1 MASRSHPGRGSGQS
15 LIDLYFEDVG
25 GAGRLTFEEERELGR
40 RMAAGRAAEAK
51 LRTKRVSAKEAERLK
66 QVIAD
71 ARAARNTLIL
81 HNVRLVVSL
90 ARAYQG
96 RGLPLSDLIQEGNL
110 GLLQAVEHFDPERG
124 FHFST
129 YAVWWIRQAILRAL
143 ANKSRLIR
151 LPVNV
156 IDEVRLVQRAAEE
169 MAREA
174 DEQGGVEE
182 LAERTGLSP
191 ERVHHL
197 LNVSRQPLELDYLVN
212 SDSAAEFG
220 QFIAD
225 PEAVLPEV
233 ESERTQLAAD
243 LEQALAHLPDREA
256 RILRLHYG
264 LADGVSHSLSEIARF
279 LNLSRERVRQLH
291 SQALETL
298 RHSQV
303 GAPLADY
310 LQG

>member
-1 MASRSHPGRGSGQS
+1 MASRSHPGRESGQS

-40 RMAAGRAAEAK
+40 RIAAGREAEAK
-51 LRTKRVSAKEAERLK
+51 LRTKRVSAKEVERLK

-71 ARAARNTLIL
+71 AQAARDTLVL

-96 RGLPLSDLIQEGNL
+96 RGLPLGDLIQEGNL
-110 GLLQAVEHFDPERG
+110 GLLQAAEHFDPERG

-169 MAREA
+169 MAREP
-174 DEQGGVEE
+174 DEQGGIEE

-191 ERVHHL
+191 ERVQHL
-197 LNVSRQPLELDYLVN
+197 LNVSRQPLELDYLI
-212 SDSAAEFG
+212 SADSAAEFG

-225 PEAVLPEV
+225 PDAVLPEV
-233 ESERTQLAAD
+233 ESERAQLAAD
-243 LEQALAHLPDREA
+243 LEQALTTLPDREA

-298 RHSQV
+298 RRSQV
-303 GAPLADY
+303 GVPLADY

>member
-1 MASRSHPGRGSGQS
+1 MASRTHPGRESGQS

-40 RMAAGRAAEAK
+40 RIAAGREAEAK
-51 LRTKRVSAKEAERLK
+51 LRTRRVSAKEVERLK

-71 ARAARNTLIL
+71 AQAARDKLIL

-96 RGLPLSDLIQEGNL
+96 RGLPLGDLIQEGNL
-110 GLLQAVEHFDPERG
+110 GLLQAAEHFDPERG

-169 MAREA
+169 MAREP
-174 DEQGGVEE
+174 DEQGGIEE

-191 ERVHHL
+191 ERVQHL
-197 LNVSRQPLELDYLVN
+197 LNVSRQPLELDYLI
-212 SDSAAEFG
+212 SADSAAEFG

-225 PEAVLPEV
+225 PDAVLPEV
-233 ESERTQLAAD
+233 ESERSQLAAD
-243 LEQALAHLPDREA
+243 LEQALTTLPDREA

-298 RHSQV
+298 RRSQV
-303 GAPLADY
+303 GVPLADY
-310 LQG
+310 LRG

>member
-1 MASRSHPGRGSGQS
+1 MASRTHPGRESGQS

-40 RMAAGRAAEAK
+40 RIAAGREAEAK
-51 LRTKRVSAKEAERLK
+51 LRAKRVSAKEVERLK

-71 ARAARNTLIL
+71 AQAARDKLIL

-96 RGLPLSDLIQEGNL
+96 RGLPLGDLIQEGNL
-110 GLLQAVEHFDPERG
+110 GLLQAAEHFDPERG

-169 MAREA
+169 MAREP
-174 DEQGGVEE
+174 DEQGGIEE

-191 ERVHHL
+191 ERVQHL
-197 LNVSRQPLELDYLVN
+197 LNVSRQPLELDYLI
-212 SDSAAEFG
+212 SADSAAEFG

-225 PEAVLPEV
+225 PDAVLPEV
-233 ESERTQLAAD
+233 ESERSQLAAD
-243 LEQALAHLPDREA
+243 LEQALTTLPDREA

-298 RHSQV
+298 RRSQV
-303 GAPLADY
+303 GVPLADY
-310 LQG
+310 LRG

>member
-1 MASRSHPGRGSGQS
+1 MASQSRPGRESGQS

-25 GAGRLTFEEERELGR
+25 GAGRLTFEEERALGR
-40 RMAAGRAAEAK
+40 RIAAGREAEAK
-51 LRTKRVSAKEAERLK
+51 LRTKRVSAKEVERLK

-71 ARAARNTLIL
+71 AQAARDTLVL

-96 RGLPLSDLIQEGNL
+96 RGLPLGDLIQEGNL
-110 GLLQAVEHFDPERG
+110 GLLQAAEHFDPERG

-169 MAREA
+169 MAREP
-174 DEQGGVEE
+174 DEQGGIEE

-191 ERVHHL
+191 ERVQHL
-197 LNVSRQPLELDYLVN
+197 LNVSRQPLELDYLI
-212 SDSAAEFG
+212 SADSAAEFG

-225 PEAVLPEV
+225 PDAVLPEV
-233 ESERTQLAAD
+233 ESERAQLAAD

-298 RHSQV
+298 RRSQV
-303 GAPLADY
+303 GVPLADY
-310 LQG
+310 LRG

>member
-1 MASRSHPGRGSGQS
+1 MASRSHPGRESGQS

-40 RMAAGRAAEAK
+40 RIAAGREAEAK
-51 LRTKRVSAKEAERLK
+51 LRTKRVSAKEVERLK

-71 ARAARNTLIL
+71 AQAARDTLVL

-96 RGLPLSDLIQEGNL
+96 RGLPLGDLIQEGNL
-110 GLLQAVEHFDPERG
+110 GLLQAAEHFDPERG

-169 MAREA
+169 MAREP
-174 DEQGGVEE
+174 DEQGGIEE

-191 ERVHHL
+191 ERVQHL
-197 LNVSRQPLELDYLVN
+197 LNVSRQPLELDYLI
-212 SDSAAEFG
+212 SADSAAEFG

-225 PEAVLPEV
+225 PDAVLPEV
-233 ESERTQLAAD
+233 ESERAQLAAD
-243 LEQALAHLPDREA
+243 LEQALTTLPDREA

-298 RHSQV
+298 RRSQV
-303 GAPLADY
+303 GVPLADY
-310 LQG
+310 LRG

>member
-1 MASRSHPGRGSGQS
+1 MASRSHPGRASGQS

-40 RMAAGRAAEAK
+40 RIAAGREAEAK
-51 LRTKRVSAKEAERLK
+51 LRTKRVSAKEVERLK

-71 ARAARNTLIL
+71 AQVARDTLVL

-96 RGLPLSDLIQEGNL
+96 RGLPLGDLIQEGNL
-110 GLLQAVEHFDPERG
+110 GLLQAAEHFDPERG

-169 MAREA
+169 MAREP
-174 DEQGGVEE
+174 DEQGGIEE

-191 ERVHHL
+191 ERVQHL
-197 LNVSRQPLELDYLVN
+197 LNVSRQPLELDYLI
-212 SDSAAEFG
+212 SADSAAEFG

-225 PEAVLPEV
+225 PDAVLPEV
-233 ESERTQLAAD
+233 ESERAQLAAD
-243 LEQALAHLPDREA
+243 LEQALTTLPDREA

-298 RHSQV
+298 RRSQV
-303 GAPLADY
+303 GVPLADY
-310 LQG
+310 LRG

>member
-1 MASRSHPGRGSGQS
+1 

-40 RMAAGRAAEAK
+40 RIAAGREAEAK
-51 LRTKRVSAKEAERLK
+51 LRAKRVSAKEVERLK

-71 ARAARNTLIL
+71 AQAARDKLIL

-96 RGLPLSDLIQEGNL
+96 RGLPLGDLIQEGNL
-110 GLLQAVEHFDPERG
+110 GLLQAAEHFDPERG

-169 MAREA
+169 MAREP
-174 DEQGGVEE
+174 DEQGGIEE

-191 ERVHHL
+191 ERVQHL
-197 LNVSRQPLELDYLVN
+197 LNVSRQPLELDYLI
-212 SDSAAEFG
+212 SADSAAEFG

-225 PEAVLPEV
+225 PDAVLPEV
-233 ESERTQLAAD
+233 ESERSQLAAD
-243 LEQALAHLPDREA
+243 LEQALTTLSDREA

-298 RHSQV
+298 RRSQV
-303 GAPLADY
+303 GVPLADY
-310 LQG
+310 LRG

>member
-1 MASRSHPGRGSGQS
+1 MASRTHPGRESGQS

-40 RMAAGRAAEAK
+40 RIAAGREAEAK
-51 LRTKRVSAKEAERLK
+51 LRAKRVSAKEVERLK

-71 ARAARNTLIL
+71 AQAARDKLIL

-96 RGLPLSDLIQEGNL
+96 RGLPLGDLIQEGNL
-110 GLLQAVEHFDPERG
+110 GLLQAAEHFDPERG

-169 MAREA
+169 MAREP
-174 DEQGGVEE
+174 DEQGGIEE

-191 ERVHHL
+191 ERVQHL
-197 LNVSRQPLELDYLVN
+197 LNVSRQPLELDYLI
-212 SDSAAEFG
+212 SADSAAEFG

-225 PEAVLPEV
+225 PDAVLPEV
-233 ESERTQLAAD
+233 ESERSQLAAD
-243 LEQALAHLPDREA
+243 LEQALTTLSDREA

-298 RHSQV
+298 RRSQV
-303 GAPLADY
+303 GVPLADY
-310 LQG
+310 LRG

>member
-1 MASRSHPGRGSGQS
+1 

-25 GAGRLTFEEERELGR
+25 GARRLSLEEERALGR
-40 RMAAGRAAEAK
+40 RIAAGH
-51 LRTKRVSAKEAERLK
+51 EAEKKL
-66 QVIAD
+66 QHGQLSAEE
-71 ARAARNTLIL
+71 RNTLEQIIADGQAARDELVL

-96 RGLPLSDLIQEGNL
+96 RGLPLADLIQEGNL
-110 GLLQAVEHFDPERG
+110 GLLQAAEHFDAERG

-143 ANKSRLIR
+143 ANKARLIR

-156 IDEVRLVQRAAEE
+156 MDEVRHVRRTADSLAHEPDEAAG
-169 MAREA
+169 AA
-174 DEQGGVEE
+174 E

-191 ERVHHL
+191 ERVQHL
-197 LNVSRQPLELDYLVN
+197 LNIMRPPLELDYVTGA
-212 SDSAAEFG
+212 DDAAEFG

-225 PEAVLPEV
+225 PDAVLPEA
-233 ESERTQLAAD
+233 ESERTLLAAD
-243 LEQALAHLPDREA
+243 LESALTHLPDREA

-264 LADGVSHSLSEIARF
+264 LADGVTHSLSEIARF

-291 SQALETL
+291 AQALETL
-298 RHSQV
+298 RRSQV
-303 GAPLADY
+303 GVPLADY
-310 LQG
+310 LRS

>member
-40 RMAAGRAAEAK
+40 RVAAGRAAEAK
-51 LRTKRVSAKEAERLK
+51 LHTKRVSAKEAERLK

-169 MAREA
+169 MAREP

-182 LAERTGLSP
+182 LAERTGLSA
-191 ERVHHL
+191 ERVQHL

-212 SDSAAEFG
+212 SDSTAEFG

-225 PEAVLPEV
+225 PDAVLPEV

-298 RHSQV
+298 RRSQV

>member
-1 MASRSHPGRGSGQS
+1 MAIRGHAGREAGQS

-25 GAGRLTFEEERELGR
+25 GARRLSLEEERALGR
-40 RMAAGRAAEAK
+40 RIAAGH
-51 LRTKRVSAKEAERLK
+51 EAEKKL
-66 QVIAD
+66 QHGQLSAEE
-71 ARAARNTLIL
+71 RNTLEQIIADGQAARDELVL

-96 RGLPLSDLIQEGNL
+96 RGLPLADLIQEGNL
-110 GLLQAVEHFDPERG
+110 GLLQAAEHFDAERG

-143 ANKSRLIR
+143 ANKARLIR

-156 IDEVRLVQRAAEE
+156 MDEVRHVRRTADSLAHEPDEAAG
-169 MAREA
+169 AA
-174 DEQGGVEE
+174 E

-191 ERVHHL
+191 ERVQHL
-197 LNVSRQPLELDYLVN
+197 LNIMRPPLELDYVTGA
-212 SDSAAEFG
+212 DDAAEFG

-225 PEAVLPEV
+225 PDAVLPEA
-233 ESERTQLAAD
+233 ESERTLLAAD
-243 LEQALAHLPDREA
+243 LESALTHLPDREA

-264 LADGVSHSLSEIARF
+264 LADGVTHSLSEIARF

-291 SQALETL
+291 AQALETL
-298 RHSQV
+298 RRSQV
-303 GAPLADY
+303 GVPLADY
-310 LQG
+310 LRS

>member
-1 MASRSHPGRGSGQS
+1 MASQSRPGRESGQS

-40 RMAAGRAAEAK
+40 RIAAGREAEAK
-51 LRTKRVSAKEAERLK
+51 LRTKRVSAKEVERLK

-71 ARAARNTLIL
+71 AQAARDTLVL

-96 RGLPLSDLIQEGNL
+96 RGLPLGDLIQEGNL
-110 GLLQAVEHFDPERG
+110 GLLQAAEHFDPERG

-169 MAREA
+169 MAREP
-174 DEQGGVEE
+174 DEQGGIEE

-191 ERVHHL
+191 ERVQHL
-197 LNVSRQPLELDYLVN
+197 LNVSRQPLELDYLI
-212 SDSAAEFG
+212 SADSAAEFG

-225 PEAVLPEV
+225 PDAVLPEV
-233 ESERTQLAAD
+233 ESERAQLAAD
-243 LEQALAHLPDREA
+243 LEQALTTLPDREA

-298 RHSQV
+298 RRSQV
-303 GAPLADY
+303 GVPLADY
-310 LQG
+310 LRG

>member
-1 MASRSHPGRGSGQS
+1 MASRSHPGRESGQS

-40 RMAAGRAAEAK
+40 RIAAGREAEAK
-51 LRTKRVSAKEAERLK
+51 LRTKRISAKEVERLK

-71 ARAARNTLIL
+71 AQAARDTLVL

-96 RGLPLSDLIQEGNL
+96 RGLPLGDLIQEGNL
-110 GLLQAVEHFDPERG
+110 GLLQAAEHFDPERG

-169 MAREA
+169 MAREP
-174 DEQGGVEE
+174 DEQGGIEE

-191 ERVHHL
+191 ERVQHL
-197 LNVSRQPLELDYLVN
+197 LNVSRQPLELDYLI
-212 SDSAAEFG
+212 SADSAAEFG

-225 PEAVLPEV
+225 PDAVLPEV
-233 ESERTQLAAD
+233 ESERAQLAAD
-243 LEQALAHLPDREA
+243 LEQALTTLPDREA

-298 RHSQV
+298 RRSQV
-303 GAPLADY
+303 GVPLADY

>member
-1 MASRSHPGRGSGQS
+1 MAIRGHAGRESGQS

-25 GAGRLTFEEERELGR
+25 GARRLSLEEERALGR
-40 RMAAGRAAEAK
+40 RIAAGHQAEKK
-51 LRTKRVSAKEAERLK
+51 LQDGQFPAEERNALE
-66 QVIAD
+66 QIIAD
-71 ARAARNTLIL
+71 GQAARDELVL

-96 RGLPLSDLIQEGNL
+96 RGLPLADLIQEGNL
-110 GLLQAVEHFDPERG
+110 GLLQAAEHFDAERG

-143 ANKSRLIR
+143 ANKARLIR

-156 IDEVRLVQRAAEE
+156 MDEVRHVRRTADFLAHEPDEAAGT
-169 MAREA
+169 A
-174 DEQGGVEE
+174 E

-191 ERVHHL
+191 ERVQHL
-197 LNVSRQPLELDYLVN
+197 LNIMRPPLELDYVTGA
-212 SDSAAEFG
+212 DDAAEFG

-225 PEAVLPEV
+225 PDAVLPEA
-233 ESERTQLAAD
+233 ESERTLLAAD
-243 LEQALAHLPDREA
+243 LESALTHLPDREA

-264 LADGVSHSLSEIARF
+264 LADGVAHSLSEIARF

-291 SQALETL
+291 AQALETL
-298 RHSQV
+298 RRSQV
-303 GAPLADY
+303 GVPLADY
-310 LQG
+310 LQS

>member
-1 MASRSHPGRGSGQS
+1 MASRTHPGRESGQS

-40 RMAAGRAAEAK
+40 RIAAGREAEAK
-51 LRTKRVSAKEAERLK
+51 LRSKRVSAKEVERLK

-71 ARAARNTLIL
+71 AQAARDTLVL

-96 RGLPLSDLIQEGNL
+96 RGLPLGDLIQEGNL
-110 GLLQAVEHFDPERG
+110 GLLQAAEHFDPERG

-169 MAREA
+169 MAREP
-174 DEQGGVEE
+174 DEQGGIEE

-191 ERVHHL
+191 ERVQHL
-197 LNVSRQPLELDYLVN
+197 LNVSRQPLELDYLI
-212 SDSAAEFG
+212 SADSAAEFG

-225 PEAVLPEV
+225 PDAVLPEV
-233 ESERTQLAAD
+233 ESERARLAAD
-243 LEQALAHLPDREA
+243 LEQALTTLPDREA

-264 LADGVSHSLSEIARF
+264 LTDGVSHSLSEIARF

-298 RHSQV
+298 RRSQV
-303 GAPLADY
+303 GVPLADY
-310 LQG
+310 LRG

>member
-1 MASRSHPGRGSGQS
+1 MASQARPGRESGQS
-15 LIDLYFEDVG
+15 LIDLYFDDVG
-25 GAGRLTFEEERELGR
+25 GVGRLTFDEERVLGR
-40 RMAAGRAAEAK
+40 RIAAGRVAEEAM
-51 LRTKRVSAKEAERLK
+51 RTQRASAKKYEELK
-66 QVIAD
+66 DTIAD
-71 ARAARNTLIL
+71 AQTARDELVL

-90 ARAYQG
+90 ARIYQG
-96 RGLPLSDLIQEGNL
+96 RGLPLGDLIQEGNL
-110 GLLQAVEHFDPERG
+110 GLIQAAEHFDAERG

-156 IDEVRLVQRAAEE
+156 IDEVRLVRRAAEE
-169 MAREA
+169 LQREP
-174 DEQGGVEE
+174 EEPGGAEE

-191 ERVHHL
+191 ERVRHL
-197 LNVSRQPLELDYLVN
+197 LNISRQPLELDYLTGA
-212 SDSAAEFG
+212 DGAAEFG

-225 PEAVLPEV
+225 PDAILPEV

-243 LEQALAHLPDREA
+243 LEEALMHLPDREA

-264 LADGVSHSLSEIARF
+264 LADGVTHSLSEIARF

-291 SQALETL
+291 SQALDTL
-298 RHSQV
+298 RRSQV
-303 GAPLADY
+303 GIPLADY

>member
-1 MASRSHPGRGSGQS
+1 MASQSRPGPASGQS
-15 LIDLYFEDVG
+15 LIDLYFDDVG
-25 GAGRLTFEEERELGR
+25 GVGRLSFEEERVLGR
-40 RMAAGRAAEAK
+40 RIAAGRKAEETI
-51 LRTKRVSAKEAERLK
+51 RTKRVSAEKYEQLQK
-66 QVIAD
+66 TIAD
-71 ARAARNTLIL
+71 AQAARDELVL

-96 RGLPLSDLIQEGNL
+96 RGLPLGDLIQEGNL
-110 GLLQAVEHFDPERG
+110 GLLQAAEHFDAERG

-156 IDEVRLVQRAAEE
+156 IDEVRLVRRAAEQLG
-169 MAREA
+169 REP
-174 DEQGGVEE
+174 DEPGGIEE

-191 ERVHHL
+191 ERVRHL
-197 LNVSRQPLELDYLVN
+197 LDISRQPLELDYLTGA
-212 SDSAAEFG
+212 DGAAEFG

-225 PEAVLPEV
+225 PDAPQPEV
-233 ESERTQLAAD
+233 ESERAQLAAD
-243 LEQALAHLPDREA
+243 LESALTHLPDREA

-264 LADGVSHSLSEIARF
+264 LADGVTHSLSEIARF

-291 SQALETL
+291 TQALETL
-298 RHSQV
+298 RRSQV
-303 GAPLADY
+303 GVPLGDY
-310 LQG
+310 LQS

>member
-1 MASRSHPGRGSGQS
+1 M
-15 LIDLYFEDVG
+15 YFEDVG
-25 GAGRLTFEEERELGR
+25 GAGRLSFEDERVLGR
-40 RMAAGRAAEAK
+40 RIAAGRVAEETM
-51 LRTKRVSAKEAERLK
+51 RTSRVSAEKYQELQRI
-66 QVIAD
+66 IAD
-71 ARAARNTLIL
+71 AQAARDELVV

-90 ARAYQG
+90 ARVYQS
-96 RGLPLSDLIQEGNL
+96 RGLPLGDLIQEGNL
-110 GLLQAVEHFDPERG
+110 GLLQAAEHFDAERG

-156 IDEVRLVQRAAEE
+156 IDEVRLVRRAAEQLG
-169 MAREA
+169 REP
-174 DEQGGVEE
+174 EEPGGVEE

-191 ERVHHL
+191 ERVRHL
-197 LNVSRQPLELDYLVN
+197 LNISRQPLELDYVTGA
-212 SDSAAEFG
+212 DGAAEFG

-225 PEAVLPEV
+225 PDAPQPEA
-233 ESERTQLAAD
+233 ESERAQLAAD
-243 LEQALAHLPDREA
+243 LESALTHLPDREA

-264 LADGVSHSLSEIARF
+264 LADGVTHSLSEIARF

-291 SQALETL
+291 TQALETL
-298 RHSQV
+298 RRSQV
-303 GAPLADY
+303 GIPLGDY

>member
-1 MASRSHPGRGSGQS
+1 MASRSHPGHGSGQS

-40 RMAAGRAAEAK
+40 RVAAGRAAEAR
-51 LRTKRVSAKEAERLK
+51 LRTGRVSAKEAERLK
-66 QVIAD
+66 QVVTD
-71 ARAARNTLIL
+71 AQAARNTLIL

-96 RGLPLSDLIQEGNL
+96 RGLPLGDLIQEGNL

-169 MAREA
+169 MAREP

-191 ERVHHL
+191 ERVQHL

-212 SDSAAEFG
+212 SDSTAEFG

-225 PEAVLPEV
+225 PDAVLPEV

-298 RHSQV
+298 RRSQV